1 MRNINLLFS
10 DVKNFMA
17 KEVNRVFVLFMVI
30 TLSIGLFLHLEI
42 QNLKRFIVSSDTK
55 LEEEITKTRKRI
67 DYRYFNTTRTLEDLH
82 NVRIDTKNG
91 DLK

>member
-30 TLSIGLFLHLEI
+30 TLSIGLFLHWEI
-42 QNLKRFIVSSDTK
+42 QNLKKFIISGDTK

>member
-17 KEVNRVFVLFMVI
+17 NEVNRVFVLFMVI
-30 TLSIGLFLHLEI
+30 TLSIGLFLHWEI

>member
-1 MRNINLLFS
+1 MKNINLLFS

-17 KEVNRVFVLFMVI
+17 NEVNRVFVLFMVI
-30 TLSIGLFLHLEI
+30 TLSIGLFLHWEI
-42 QNLKRFIVSSDTK
+42 QNLKKFIISGDTK

>member
-17 KEVNRVFVLFMVI
+17 NEVNRVFVLFVVI
-30 TLSIGLFLHLEI
+30 SLSIGIFLHWEI

>member
-17 KEVNRVFVLFMVI
+17 NEVNRVFVLFVVI
-30 TLSIGLFLHLEI
+30 SLSIGIFLHWEI
-42 QNLKRFIVSSDTK
+42 QNLKKFIVSSDTK

-82 NVRIDTKNG
+82 QVKIDTKSG

>member
-17 KEVNRVFVLFMVI
+17 NEVNRVFVLFMVI
-30 TLSIGLFLHLEI
+30 TLSIGLFLHWEI

-55 LEEEITKTRKRI
+55 LKEEITKTRKRI

>member
-1 MRNINLLFS
+1 MRNITLLFS

-17 KEVNRVFVLFMVI
+17 NEVNRVFVLFMVI
-30 TLSIGLFLHLEI
+30 TLSIGLFLHWEI